1 MAHQDSRIN
10 INHIILLS
18 LKFMLWSFSICLR
31 GGYSLSASVMV
42 AQFVHARNE
51 DSRGC
56 GCSPEDQLRPAPRQQ
71 ELAAEASARSLPR
84 HKEIVSACGSRVT
97 VFPASPICR
106 LHSVSMYRVMQLPV
120 H

>member
-1 MAHQDSRIN
+1 MVHQDHRIN
-10 INHIILLS
+10 INHTMSLS
-18 LKFMLWSFSICLR
+18 LKLMLWSFPICLG
-31 GGYSLSASVMV
+31 GGYSLSASMMV
-42 AQFVHARNE
+42 AQFVHARDE
-51 DSRGC
+51 DSRDC

-71 ELAAEASARSLPR
+71 ELAPEASARSLPM
-84 HKEIVSACGSRVT
+84 HKEIVSASGSRVT